1 MKEITIC
8 RLCSACCAV
17 EVEVIDGQLQS
28 AERITPFEK
37 TITCPK
43 LINAKNIVYSKDR
56 ILKPLLRENLK
67 KDFREVSW
75 EEALN
80 FIGEKIEKTKNRY
93 SPQSIALLRGMAAD
107 WGTSWDYSVR
117 FMSALGSP
125 NAIGNGSVC
134 FVAREMAHTYTY
146 GAITI
151 PQLKDSKCIIIWG
164 KNDRNTAP
172 IMAESII
179 YAKEKGA
186 KLIVIDP
193 VKTFFAE
200 MADIW
205 LRVKPAHDG
214 ALAMAIM
221 KVIVDEGLYD
231 RDFVE
236 TYCLGFEALRET
248 LSKIKLKDLAQM
260 CWIPVEQIQE
270 SARIYAKTKPA
281 CIIDGNGLDMQT
293 QVFQTTRAVCLIRSI
308 TGNIDIQGGDFIPQP
323 IPLENIQLRDKIAN
337 LPSVMLNYQHFEK
350 FHPTWGLHAQSC
362 LIDAIIEEK
371 PYPVKFLF
379 VQSGNPA
386 VTMMDSKRVR
396 KALEKLDCLV
406 MIDIFKNK
414 TSQYAHVILPAC
426 SCFEKT
432 QINRAYIRNSFIML
446 QKKVIEPLG
455 ESKSDIEI
463 IFELAKATGLSDY
476 FPWKNVEEA
485 LDFQLKPAGLSL
497 DILRKNPNGIWYE
510 KPKFRK
516 YEKEGFKTPSR
527 KVEIFSKKLEDNYFD
542 PIPFIKGFPNNVM
555 SFSEEKDYKFIGI
568 SGERVSCYTH
578 TQFRNISQLRNM
590 EKEPYAD
597 INPSDAKKLKLKN
610 YDLVRIS
617 TPRGK
622 IEMKSRVS
630 SVVSEGVVRIAWGWG
645 GESESWNLNLL
656 TDDFERDPITGTPSG
671 RSFYCKIEKIGE
683 QK

>member
-1 MKEITIC
+1 MKEITNC
-8 RLCSACCAV
+8 RLCSACCPV
-17 EVEVIDGQLQS
+17 EVDVINGQLQS

-56 ILKPLLRENLK
+56 ILTPLLRKNLK
-67 KDFREVSW
+67 EDFREVSW

-80 FIGEKIEKTKNRY
+80 FIGRKIEKTKNRY
-93 SPQSIALLRGMAAD
+93 SSQSIALLRGMAAD
-107 WGTSWDYSVR
+107 WGTSWDYTVR

-146 GAITI
+146 GTITI

-172 IMAESII
+172 IMAEAII

-193 VKTFFAE
+193 VKTFFAD

-231 RDFVE
+231 KDFVE
-236 TYCLGFEALRET
+236 TYCLGFDALRES
-248 LSKIKLKDLAQM
+248 LSMMKLKDLAQM
-260 CWIPVEQIQE
+260 CWIPVEQIQKT
-270 SARIYAKTKPA
+270 ARIYAKSKPA

-293 QVFQTTRAVCLIRSI
+293 QVFQTTRAVCLIRAI
-308 TGNIDIQGGDFIPQP
+308 TGNIDIEGGDFIPHP
-323 IPLENIQLRDKIAN
+323 IPLANIQLRDKISAV
-337 LPSVMLNYQHFEK
+337 PSVMLHYKHFEK

-379 VQSGNPA
+379 IQSGNPA
-386 VTMMDSKRVR
+386 VTMMDSTRVR

-446 QKKVIEPLG
+446 QKKVIKPLG

-476 FPWKNVEEA
+476 FPWKNDEEA
-485 LDFQLKPAGLSL
+485 LDFQLKPTGLSL
-497 DILRKNPNGIWYE
+497 DILKKNPTGIWYE

-516 YEKEGFKTPSR
+516 YENEGFKTPSK
-527 KVEIFSKKLEDNYFD
+527 KVEIFSKRLSDNDFD
-542 PIPFIKGFPNNVM
+542 PIPFFKGFPNKVT
-555 SFSEEKDYKFIGI
+555 SFSEENDYKFIGI

-578 TQFRNISQLRNM
+578 TQFRKISQLRNM
-590 EKEPYAD
+590 EKEPYVD
-597 INPSDAKKLKLKN
+597 INPSDGKNLKLKN
-610 YDLVRIS
+610 GDLVRIS

-622 IEMKSRVS
+622 IEMKVRVNS
-630 SVVSEGVVRIAWGWG
+630 LVSEGVVRIAWGWG
-645 GESESWNLNLL
+645 EESDCWNLNFL
-656 TDDFERDPITGTPSG
+656 TDDFERDPLTGTPSG
-671 RSFYCKIEKIGE
+671 RSFYCKIEKLGE
-683 QK
+683 